1 MGQGVRSGRGERKVL
16 TQARMIKALVF
27 WQILLASNAMPPVG
41 SSSVHVYL
49 AADQAL
55 IFFLLL
61 ECCGFFVLLLTGEP
75 PGTIGDQNLFSSL
88 DRLCGTYL
96 HRVSVS
102 TFPNT
107 KQGGTYLYTGR
118 FNLSDVTGIVPN
130 ARFCRPCCVCQR
142 CQVASAW
149 WIKHK
154 ILR

>member
-1 MGQGVRSGRGERKVL
+1 M
-16 TQARMIKALVF
+16 
-27 WQILLASNAMPPVG
+27 
-41 SSSVHVYL
+41 HVYL
-49 AADQAL
+49 SVEQAL
-55 IFFLLL
+55 ILSLLL
-61 ECCGFFVLLLTGEP
+61 EGFGFVKLLLTAEP
-75 PGTIGDQNLFSSL
+75 SSTIGSQNLFSSL
-88 DRLCGTYL
+88 DRFCGTYL

-102 TFPNT
+102 TFPKT